1 MPSHRA
7 DIPAP
12 DPEGWQDEAVI
23 SVSWSLASGEKGVVE
38 LVGDQKWTFGRT
50 ESDKFTLGTDAT
62 NISRSALVIRDSG
75 PGPVVFRGQRDN
87 GCSVG
92 VLIDTGETVWLDEG
106 TAHNLTAEAHS
117 IEFYVGDDL
126 FLNVNVSFDERPSVV
141 ERQNL

>member
-7 DIPAP
+7 NISAVDA
-12 DPEGWQDEAVI
+12 ENWQNESVI
-23 SVSWSLASGEKGVVE
+23 TVSWNLASGEQGVVE
-38 LVGDQKWTFGRT
+38 LVGDQKWTFGRA
-50 ESDKFTLGTDAT
+50 ESDEFILGTDVT
-62 NISRSALVIRDSG
+62 NVSRSALVIRDSG

-117 IEFYVGDDL
+117 IEFYIGDDL
-126 FLNVNVSFDERPSVV
+126 FLNVNVSFDARPTVV